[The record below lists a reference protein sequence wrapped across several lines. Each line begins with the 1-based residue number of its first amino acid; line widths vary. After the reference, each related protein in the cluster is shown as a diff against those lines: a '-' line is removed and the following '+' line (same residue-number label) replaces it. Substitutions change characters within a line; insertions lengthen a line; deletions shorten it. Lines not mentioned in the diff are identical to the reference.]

1 MRRPLPIEGDVQ
13 GSLDPRSSSKATS
26 GGLKHGPGIDRRT
39 GMAPQSPGSRILIV
53 KFGIEGFSGPFA
65 YERSHEQRQK

>member
-39 GMAPQSPGSRILIV
+39 GMAPQ
-53 KFGIEGFSGPFA
+53 GPLV
-65 YERSHEQRQK
+65 HESLS